1 MAMAMA
7 MAMGWLSALAV
18 VAALAGA
25 ARAQQ
30 QQQQLSPGFYDA
42 TCPAVQAVV
51 RRGVARAV
59 QSEPRMGASL
69 LRLFFHDCF
78 VNVRG
83 RNQGRAGRSLSFL
96 SMQESDKCVRVWGSQ
111 GCDAS
116 VLLDDVPGNFT
127 GEKHAGPNANS
138 LRGYEVVDAI
148 KSEVEASCYATV
160 SCADILALAARDAV
174 NLVSL
179 LPCLSVGQSV
189 SQSLDQRSYTAH

>member
-1 MAMAMA
+1 MAMA

-25 ARAQQ
+25 ARA

-83 RNQGRAGRSLSFL
+83 RNQGRGGRSLSFL
-96 SMQESDKCVRVWGSQ
+96 SMQVSDKCVRVWGSQ

-179 LPCLSVGQSV
+179 LPCLSVSQSV
-189 SQSLDQRSYTAH
+189 SQSLDPRSYTAH